1 MGATID
7 IADFCTGLKYSDL
20 SSDNIESAKE
30 QALDFIG
37 LAARG
42 SLVDSSRILLSF
54 VKKIK
59 CTGDSIVIGDKT
71 AVAPQYAALLNGAY
85 AHSLDYDDVCN
96 EASLH
101 PGAPIFPAA
110 FAAAEMVKASGADF
124 ILSVVIG
131 YEVMCRLGKVLEP
144 SKHYGRG
151 FHSTGTCGV
160 FGAAAAVGRL
170 FGLNSA
176 QMAAAF
182 GICGSQAAGSME
194 FLTDGTWTKRMHPG
208 WAAHSGLLSAMLA
221 QEGFTGPATIFEGKD
236 GFLNAYSYDTNSDKL
251 VEGLGKDYF
260 ISKTSIKPYPCCR
273 YTHGP
278 IYGILKLM
286 KENDLSSEDVDEIII
301 GMLEVSYSIV
311 IEPAEL
317 KYNPQN
323 VVDAQF
329 SMPFAAAVA
338 VLFGKVSADEYSD
351 KVISSDQVKTMM
363 KKVKFIKDSELER
376 LYPRQWPASVIIK
389 TKDGKKYDLFIE
401 YPKGDP
407 ENPLTW
413 VELVEKFNDNMKM
426 IFNSQ
431 RQDEILTAVKSMDQS
446 KNVEALCELLRGQKE

>member
-7 IADFCTGLKYSDL
+7 MADFCAGLKYSDL
-20 SSDNIESAKE
+20 SSDDIESVKKLG
-30 QALDFIG
+30 LDFIG
-37 LAARG
+37 VAAIG
-42 SLVDSSRILLSF
+42 SLTDSGRIMLSF
-54 VKKIK
+54 VKKMK

-71 AVAPQYAALLNGAY
+71 DVAPQYAALLNGTY
-85 AHSLDYDDVCN
+85 AHCLDYDDLCN

-101 PGAPIFPAA
+101 PGAAIFPAA

-151 FHSTGTCGV
+151 FHPTGTCGV
-160 FGAAAAVGRL
+160 FGAAAAAGKL

-176 QMAAAF
+176 QMGAAF
-182 GICGSQAAGSME
+182 GVCGSQAAGSME

-208 WAAHSGLLSAMLA
+208 WAAHSGLLAAMLA
-221 QEGFTGPATIFEGKD
+221 QQGFTGPTTIFEGKD
-236 GFLNAYSYDTNSDKL
+236 GFLNAYSYDTNFDKL

-260 ISKTSIKPYPCCR
+260 ISKVSIKPYPCCR

-286 KENDLSSEDVDEIII
+286 KENNLSAEDVDEIII
-301 GMLEVSYSIV
+301 GMLEIGYPIV
-311 IEPAEL
+311 VEPTEL

-338 VLFGKVSADEYSD
+338 VLFGKASPDEYTD
-351 KVISSDQVKTMM
+351 KVISSNQVKTMM
-363 KKVKFIKDSELER
+363 KKVRFIKDGKLER
-376 LYPRQWPASVIIK
+376 LYPRQWPASVVVK
-389 TKDGKKYDLFIE
+389 TRDGKKYDLFIE

-413 VELVEKFNDNMKM
+413 PELIEKFNGNTKI
-426 IFNSQ
+426 IFNSL
-431 RQDEILTAVKSMDQS
+431 RQEEILTAVKSMDQS
-446 KNVEALCELLRGQKE
+446 KSAGALCKLLRGQKE

>member
-1 MGATID
+1 MGATTD
-7 IADFCTGLKYSDL
+7 MADFCAGLKYSDL
-20 SSDNIESAKE
+20 SSDDIESVKKLG
-30 QALDFIG
+30 LDFIG
-37 LAARG
+37 LAASG
-42 SLVDSSRILLSF
+42 SLTDSGRIMLGF
-54 VKKIK
+54 VKKIN
-59 CTGDSIVIGDKT
+59 CAGESVVIGSKST
-71 AVAPQYAALLNGAY
+71 IAPQYAALLNGTY
-85 AHSLDYDDVCN
+85 AHSQDYDDVCN

-101 PGAPIFPAA
+101 PGAAVFPAA
-110 FAAAEMVKASGADF
+110 LAAAEMVKASGADF

-151 FHSTGTCGV
+151 FHPTATCGV
-160 FGAAAAVGRL
+160 FGAAAAVGKL

-176 QMAAAF
+176 QLAAAF
-182 GICGSQAAGSME
+182 GICGSQAAGCME

-208 WAAHSGLLSAMLA
+208 WAAHSGLLAAMLA
-221 QEGFTGPATIFEGKD
+221 QEGFTGPTTIFEGKD

-260 ISKTSIKPYPCCR
+260 ISKASVKPYPCCR

-286 KENDLSSEDVDEIII
+286 KDNDLSAEDVDEIII
-301 GMLEVSYSIV
+301 GMLEVSYPIV
-311 IEPAEL
+311 VEPAEL
-317 KYNPQN
+317 KYNPKN

-338 VLFGKVSADEYSD
+338 VLFGKASPEEYSD
-351 KVISSDQVKTMM
+351 KVILSNQVKTMM
-363 KKVKFIKDSELER
+363 KKVKCIKDKELER
-376 LYPRQWPASVIIK
+376 LFPRQWPASVVIK
-389 TKDGKKYDLFIE
+389 TMDGEKYDLFIE

-413 VELVEKFNDNMKM
+413 AELIEKFNDNTKM
-426 IFNSQ
+426 IFNSL
-431 RQDEILTAVKSMDQS
+431 RQEEILSAVKSLHQS
-446 KNVEALCELLRGQKE
+446 KSFEVLCKLLGR